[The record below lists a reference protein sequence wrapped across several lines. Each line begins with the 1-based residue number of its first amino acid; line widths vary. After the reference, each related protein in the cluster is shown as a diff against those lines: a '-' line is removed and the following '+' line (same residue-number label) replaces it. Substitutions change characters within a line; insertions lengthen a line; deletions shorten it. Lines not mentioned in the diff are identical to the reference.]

1 MWEKIKGKKIRNSFL
16 LFLLIKLCFNY
27 MNLEFMGWIY
37 CAFVDYIYIICLI
50 RIFNKIGKMNFLK
63 KTLLL
68 IMSIVIIIITI
79 FWGIIQT
86 TLVASEY
93 IHMVEK
99 NGKRYYIDKSLYGSS
114 KYIDYYEY
122 KNIFFRSFESDF
134 CEFVAE

>member
-1 MWEKIKGKKIRNSFL
+1 MLWEG
-16 LFLLIKLCFNY
+16 LLILLEDLCY
-27 MNLEFMGWIY
+27 SLELVF
-37 CAFVDYIYIICLI
+37 LI
-50 RIFNKIGKMNFLK
+50 VWKP
-63 KTLLL
+63 
-68 IMSIVIIIITI
+68 IIIITI

-114 KYIDYYEY
+114 KYVDYYEY